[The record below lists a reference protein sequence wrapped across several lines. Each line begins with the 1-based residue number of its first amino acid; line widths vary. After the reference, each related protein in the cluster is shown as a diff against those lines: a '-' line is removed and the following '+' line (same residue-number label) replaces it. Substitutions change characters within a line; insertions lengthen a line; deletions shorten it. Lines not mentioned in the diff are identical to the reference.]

1 MDKLLVNSRL
11 TRRSLLQRT
20 SIGAAL
26 AATNLSLPF
35 KAVAN
40 EKSDILINRKS
51 AGKSGL
57 ECLHS
62 ELW

>member
-40 EKSDILINRKS
+40 EKKRHPHQQKICRKKWFGVL
-51 AGKSGL
+51 AQ
-57 ECLHS
+57 
-62 ELW
+62 